1 MPQIKSPY
9 NFVPL
14 NREVYIPQWGE
25 FTSMDIPFE
34 DGEDGIIEVEIKNI
48 SPLFVRDGH
57 ANNPDNDE
65 LRSNPNSEDKFSSH
79 IMVDGHRNYFIPG
92 STIKGAV
99 RNVMEVL
106 TFAKMDRYDNDSFGF
121 RSFDTKKS
129 ENKAFSK
136 AMESVKVGW
145 MVKDGESYRILPCKG
160 NVQKISHDQIRPL
173 FENFDKGKDHQT
185 AEVKQRSV
193 RQDDEFYP
201 IVSNED
207 GSLQGIDSGVYRLVC
222 TGYMKGKIHEYLFP
236 VALGEPIPVPDEKFE
251 QFDSIHRHTEYYGG
265 RNGDG
270 GFLKDRLENGQR
282 IPVFYHIE
290 SEGKIKSIGITRV
303 YRYPF
308 KNSVD
313 EVRQHAQGNFEGKD
327 LPTVIFGYAEKEK
340 SLKGRVHFGHAFCEN
355 KAIDDSLCPIVNG
368 VLAEPRP
375 SYYPLYLN
383 QDTPGAYV
391 NYGTENVKIAGR
403 KRYRIHKGGTLTP
416 LNRNENNDGVNT
428 IFRPVPSGNVFRLRI
443 AVHNLKAI
451 EVGAL
456 ISALTFNET
465 PDTFHNIGM
474 AKAFGYGKCKFE
486 ITSMTGFTKTKDDYL
501 KAFETEMFS
510 FCKEHLHIQLSQEES
525 IRRLLAIA
533 SPNHE
538 DADLLQMGFDDC
550 EDFKKNTNYST
561 LKEPVKELALHIDED
576 KIILQIKVN
585 AYKTNFDEIRTLS
598 HTDRIGAI
606 QKLGKLRNQ
615 FVSSGLPTDILDK
628 LEEEIQ
634 GANKVETTVVLDKS
648 LQDDIIFPRVKDF
661 TQLKGRCKAHKD
673 AIKAGN
679 GIEVLHQWLTDFF
692 KNLLPKEKKLYKKPK
707 KWQET
712 FGGIID
718 EDTIQGWIDEFTK

>member
-14 NREVYIPQWGE
+14 NREVYIPEWGE

-34 DGEDGIIEVEIKNI
+34 DSEDGIIEVEIKNI
-48 SPLFVRDGH
+48 SPLFVRNGH
-57 ANNPDNDE
+57 TNVPDNDE
-65 LRSNPNSEDKFSSH
+65 LRNNPNSDDKFSSH
-79 IMVDGHRNYFIPG
+79 VIVDGHRYYFIPG

-106 TFAKMDRYDNDSFGF
+106 SFAKMDRYDNDSFGF
-121 RSFDTKKS
+121 RSFDTKRS

-145 MVKDGESYRILPCKG
+145 MEKVGESYHILPCKG
-160 NVQKISHDQIRPL
+160 DVQKISHDQIRPL

-185 AEVKQRSV
+185 AEKKQLSV
-193 RQDDEFYP
+193 RQGDEIYP
-201 IVSNED
+201 LVSNED
-207 GSLQGIDSGVYRLVC
+207 GSLLGIDTGSYRLVC

-236 VALGEPIPVPDEKFE
+236 LVLGEPIPVPDDKFE

-265 RNGDG
+265 RNGEG
-270 GFLKDRLENGQR
+270 GFLKNRLENGQR
-282 IPVFYHIE
+282 IPVFYHLE

-313 EVRQHAQGNFEGKD
+313 DVRQHAQGNYEGKD

-340 SLKGRVHFGHAFCEN
+340 SLKGRVHFGHAFCKN

-368 VLAEPRP
+368 VLGEPRP

-383 QDTPGAYV
+383 QNTPGAYV
-391 NYGTENVKIAGR
+391 NYGTEDVKIAGR
-403 KRYRIHKGGTLTP
+403 KRYRIHKGSTLTP
-416 LNRNENNDGVNT
+416 LNRNENNESVNT
-428 IFRPVPSGNVFRLRI
+428 IFRPIPSENVFRLSI

-456 ISALTFNET
+456 LSALTFNET

-486 ITSMTGFTKTKDDYL
+486 ITSMKGFTKTKDDYL
-501 KAFETEMFS
+501 KAFETEMFR
-510 FCKEHLHIQLSQEES
+510 FCKDHLHIQLSQEES

-533 SPNHE
+533 SPNHD
-538 DADLLQMGFDDC
+538 DADLMQMGFDEC

-561 LKEPVKELALHIDED
+561 LIEPVKELTLHIDED
-576 KIILQIKVN
+576 SIILQMKVD

-598 HTDRIGAI
+598 HTDRVGAI
-606 QKLGKLRNQ
+606 QRLGKLRSQ
-615 FVSSGLPTDILDK
+615 FVLSGLPTDILDQ
-628 LEEEIQ
+628 LEKEIK
-634 GANKVETTVVLDKS
+634 GPTIVETTVVLDKS

-673 AIKAGN
+673 SINTGD
-679 GIEVLHQWLTDFF
+679 GIDVIHQWLKDFF
-692 KNLLPKEKKLYKKPK
+692 QNLPARDKKQYKKPK

-718 EDTIQGWIDEFTK
+718 DDIIEGWIDEFTK

>member
-14 NREVYIPQWGE
+14 NREVYIPEWGE
-25 FTSMDIPFE
+25 FTSMDIPFK

-65 LRSNPNSEDKFSSH
+65 LRSNPNSDDKFSSH
-79 IMVDGHRNYFIPG
+79 ILVDGHRHYFIPG

-106 TFAKMDRYDNDSFGF
+106 SFAKMDRYDNDSFGF

-129 ENKAFSK
+129 ENKGYSE
-136 AMESVKVGW
+136 AMKKVYAGWMEKVGETYIIYPCI
-145 MVKDGESYRILPCKG
+145 GE
-160 NVQKISHDQIRPL
+160 VQKIKHNQIKSI
-173 FENFDKGKDHQT
+173 FTSFVAGEDHT
-185 AEVKQRSV
+185 TTEIKQASV
-193 RQDDEFYP
+193 RQGNEYYP
-201 IVSNED
+201 LVDIAIGQFEHIKP
-207 GSLQGIDSGVYRLVC
+207 GKYRLVC
-222 TGYMKGKIHEYLFP
+222 TGFMENKSNEYLFP
-236 VALGEPIPVPDEKFE
+236 VELNSPIPVYDDKFE
-251 QFDSIHRHTEYYGG
+251 QFDSIHRHTDYYAGK
-265 RNGDG
+265 NGTD
-270 GFLKDRLENGQR
+270 GFLKSRLERGER
-282 IPVFYHIE
+282 IPVFYKMKDKKIE
-290 SEGKIKSIGITRV
+290 SIGIARM

-308 KNSVD
+308 ANNVD
-313 EVRQHAQGNFEGKD
+313 SVRQNAQKNADGKD

-383 QDTPGAYV
+383 QNTPGTYV
-391 NYGTENVKIAGR
+391 NYGTEDVKIAGR

-416 LNRNENNDGVNT
+416 LNRNENNESVNT
-428 IFRPVPSGNVFRLRI
+428 IFRPIPSDNVFRLSI

-456 ISALTFNET
+456 LSALTFNET
-465 PDTFHNIGM
+465 PDTYHNIGM
-474 AKAFGYGKCKFE
+474 AKAFGYGKCSFE
-486 ITSMTGFTKTKDDYL
+486 ITSMIGFSKSKEDYL
-501 KAFETEMFS
+501 KAFETEMFRFS
-510 FCKEHLHIQLSQEES
+510 KEHLHIQLSQEES

-538 DADLLQMGFDDC
+538 DAYLLQMGFDDC

-561 LKEPVKELALHIDED
+561 LVEPVKELALHIDED
-576 KIILQIKVN
+576 SIILQIRVD
-585 AYKTNFDEIRTLS
+585 AYKTNIDEIRTLS
-598 HTDRIGAI
+598 QTDRVGAI

-615 FVSSGLPTDILDK
+615 FVLSDLPTDVLDQ
-628 LEEEIQ
+628 LEKEIQ
-634 GANKVETTVVLDKS
+634 NPTIVETKVVQDKS

-692 KNLLPKEKKLYKKPK
+692 KNLPPKEKKLYKKPK
-707 KWQET
+707 KWQDT
-712 FGGIID
+712 FGSIID
-718 EDTIQGWIDEFTK
+718 DDTIQGWIDEFTK